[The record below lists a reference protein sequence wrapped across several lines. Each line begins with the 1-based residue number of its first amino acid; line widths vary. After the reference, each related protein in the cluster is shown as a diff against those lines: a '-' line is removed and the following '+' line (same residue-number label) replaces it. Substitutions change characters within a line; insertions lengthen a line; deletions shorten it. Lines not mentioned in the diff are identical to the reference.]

1 VAVNAITE
9 LLTTALMNFK
19 GVYVV
24 WREFPKVLDER
35 PVPSSYPNC
44 GSSTLLSN
52 VGEFTPEHVASY

>member
-1 VAVNAITE
+1 
-9 LLTTALMNFK
+9 MNVK

-24 WREFPKVLDER
+24 WRELPKVLNER

-52 VGEFTPEHVASY
+52 AGEFTPEHAASY